1 MHDGADVRDPR
12 GSGGTLRS
20 VLLIKAFTLRLG
32 SGILFDLDCVKSISD
47 NQREVLAFGGFHAQA
62 RRRRSQIGSIFSN
75 HPLFWSQPCRSVRV
89 LVQQAHLVTAKLRL
103 NYFYCWDFSDFSSGC
118 HSPLFP
124 EDE

>member
-47 NQREVLAFGGFHAQA
+47 NQREVLAFGGY
-62 RRRRSQIGSIFSN
+62 
-75 HPLFWSQPCRSVRV
+75 L
-89 LVQQAHLVTAKLRL
+89 LRL
-103 NYFYCWDFSDFSSGC
+103 GAGARKSAPFFRITRFSG
-118 HSPLFP
+118 HSRVGR
-124 EDE
+124 